1 MTEWQP
7 TTHISEPPNKPDYTS
22 LEFPEPPEDRPYVVV
37 NMVMSADGKAVIEGN
52 EQGLGSKTDQRL
64 MRELRVNADVV
75 LNGASTLRVSGT
87 SSRLGDE
94 TLEQLRIDRGKP
106 RFPLAAVWSRSGDLP
121 LDKIFFTARD
131 FDAAV
136 YLSAEASDAT
146 RDRIEATGRPV
157 YTLAPGADLLGM
169 LGHMR
174 QALGARVLLCEGGPT
189 TTAQFFAAH
198 VVDEYFTTIGPEIV
212 AGRDTL
218 TPVEGPVTF
227 NRDGVRHL
235 ELVSLT
241 HNQETSELYLRYR
254 VRRHDQSP

>member
-1 MTEWQP
+1 LSRHPAEDI
-7 TTHISEPPNKPDYTS
+7 HLDKPDYTS
-22 LEFPEPPEDRPYVVV
+22 FDFPEPPADRPYIIV

-75 LNGASTLRVSGT
+75 LNGATTLRVSGT

-94 TLEQLRIDRGKP
+94 ALERVRLRRGKP
-106 RFPLAAVWSRSGDLP
+106 RFPIAAVWSRSGDLP

-131 FDAAV
+131 FDAVV
-136 YLSAEASDAT
+136 YLSAAVPGVE
-146 RDRIEATGRPV
+146 REKVIATGRPV
-157 YTLAPGADLLGM
+157 YTLPTGDDLAGM

-174 QALGARVLLCEGGPT
+174 TELGAKVLLCEGGPT

-212 AGRDTL
+212 AGQDTL

-227 NRDGVRHL
+227 GRDAVRHL
-235 ELVSLT
+235 ELVSAVRN
-241 HNQETSELYLRYR
+241 HETNELYLRYR
-254 VRRHDQSP
+254 VRR